1 MDVWSTVL
9 FLPWIGSLWPLL
21 GNLIIILTG
30 HCTTWEENL
39 FLILVFSLWNFMHR
53 YHMSSLYSPSIS
65 PHTSLEKASQ
75 HMPFPSSFPPFYY
88 MCMFLFKSLCPPS
101 ATQVHRTVWSPTESK
116 VTDQQSSTQKWLFS
130 RKHQLTMLP
139 QLEVQLQKNQ
149 NKTKRK
155 TKTKNKPSWDIYLP
169 LPCRDLV
176 QATTTT
182 VSSHVHQS
190 YHPQGQHY
198 SVPTCNLALK
208 SLLPLSPQSS
218 LSLNAGAGGLSCSI
232 CGWALTV
239 V

>member
-130 RKHQLTMLP
+130 SKHELPMVP
-139 QLEVQLQKNQ
+139 QLVVQPQKNKQTNKKPQ
-149 NKTKRK
+149 NLLGHLPALIMYRSCAGNHNNCEFTCASVI
-155 TKTKNKPSWDIYLP
+155 PSPRATLQCSYL
-169 LPCRDLV
+169 
-176 QATTTT
+176 
-182 VSSHVHQS
+182 
-190 YHPQGQHY
+190 
-198 SVPTCNLALK
+198 
-208 SLLPLSPQSS
+208 
-218 LSLNAGAGGLSCSI
+218 
-232 CGWALTV
+232 
-239 V
+239 